1 MLERPLAMT
10 TTNFDM
16 TVEEHIETRLRFLE
30 QSRQEFAVG
39 DTLQGSEKLWGGVS
53 HAVIAIALGRGW
65 SCGSHYLLKSA
76 VRQLADEN
84 SDRSLRLAFAVAEKF
99 HANFYHGFM
108 ESYQLDEDVP
118 LIRDFVEQLVVVA
131 QISPKE

>member
-1 MLERPLAMT
+1 MSGERPNSSLLERPLVMT
-10 TTNFDM
+10 TTDLDIALDM
-16 TVEEHIETRLRFLE
+16 TLEEHIETGLRFLE

-39 DTLQGSEKLWGGVS
+39 DTLQGSEKLWGAVS

-84 SDRSLRLAFAVAEKF
+84 
-99 HANFYHGFM
+99 
-108 ESYQLDEDVP
+108 
-118 LIRDFVEQLVVVA
+118 
-131 QISPKE
+131 